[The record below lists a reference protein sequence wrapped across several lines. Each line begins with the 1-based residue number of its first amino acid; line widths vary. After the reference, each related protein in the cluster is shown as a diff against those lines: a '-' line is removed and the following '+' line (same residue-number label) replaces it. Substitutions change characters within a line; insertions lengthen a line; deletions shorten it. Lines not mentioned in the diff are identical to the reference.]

1 MDALGTLAT
10 TAAGERV
17 RVIGMRDV
25 KVRVFMPPGETL
37 AVTVDLADDDGVLT
51 GRIVA
56 KMQGKPAATAR
67 VLLERT

>member
-1 MDALGTLAT
+1 
-10 TAAGERV
+10 
-17 RVIGMRDV
+17 MRDV

-56 KMQGKPAATAR
+56 KMQGNPAATAR